1 MKSID
6 IILPNYNS
14 VNTISATIKS
24 VLKQTYK
31 NWTLIVID
39 DGSNELTKNILLK
52 YKNHSKI
59 KIFFFKKK

>member
-14 VNTISATIKS
+14 VSTISTTIKS

-31 NWTLIVID
+31 NWTLIVVD

-52 YKNHSKI
+52 YKNS
-59 KIFFFKKK
+59 